1 MPCFLFSPQHTS
13 FQLLGCSF
21 RNLSRAAVV
30 IAGGERLPVS
40 HCCKVGSLAGT
51 PAEARARTASAW
63 LRPFASRQALRRR
76 MTGAGVRCDMDVSGC
91 SETNLSS
98 DRLRRGARS
107 LPLLK
112 CAEPYWQTA
121 VHKRTD
127 GLRLTEA
134 VGRPPSFQLSVLVT
148 GPSLVAGPARRIIGP
163 RFACAAGHWGG
174 ARQALESLRLSA

>member
-1 MPCFLFSPQHTS
+1 LQGGEFGGNASGSKSADCLGLAQAVCLPPGFEAENDGSRSPLRYGCFG
-13 FQLLGCSF
+13 LLG
-21 RNLSRAAVV
+21 N
-30 IAGGERLPVS
+30 E
-40 HCCKVGSLAGT
+40 
-51 PAEARARTASAW
+51 
-63 LRPFASRQALRRR
+63 PFKCR
-76 MTGAGVRCDMDVSGC
+76 
-91 SETNLSS
+91 SS

-121 VHKRTD
+121 VHERTD